1 MLSSRHGIVIT
12 VVLCV
17 TAFAS
22 VQSAQPRSTAVS
34 SPCGLRLAA
43 PVHGELPFRLPRSGR
58 AVRRVL
64 RGAILRCAL
73 ERRDGSLYARL
84 LSDRRKRVLAVAFFR
99 RDGSLRRSTGAVY
112 AQQPSDTGAEV
123 TCGTSTQSSIGPNY
137 WTDTRDWRVGATP
150 KGLDRG
156 KAIKALR
163 AAMDEW
169 TKNVNYCGIKD
180 QAGPPMHYAG
190 ETTRKAGQDGVS
202 VVDWASLENHQDCKG
217 ALACT
222 VTAYDG
228 QGNPVESDT
237 RFNTHYKWSTTGA
250 KDAYDVQMV
259 AAHEFGHVLQFDHV
273 QGQNDHTSVMWP
285 YLEIGDT
292 SGRKLGKGEALADN
306 SHY

>member
-43 PVHGELPFRLPRSGR
+43 PLHGELPFRLPRSGR

-163 AAMDEW
+163 AAMELNGRRTSW
-169 TKNVNYCGIKD
+169 T
-180 QAGPPMHYAG
+180 AGSKTSRLLDHVTG
-190 ETTRKAGQDGVS
+190 ETDTQGGPGTGLGSSIVLL
-202 VVDWASLENHQDCKG
+202 LERSTK
-217 ALACT
+217 
-222 VTAYDG
+222 TARVCS
-228 QGNPVESDT
+228 PAPMFE
-237 RFNTHYKWSTTGA
+237 
-250 KDAYDVQMV
+250 
-259 AAHEFGHVLQFDHV
+259 
-273 QGQNDHTSVMWP
+273 
-285 YLEIGDT
+285 
-292 SGRKLGKGEALADN
+292 
-306 SHY
+306 